1 MESKMK
7 TPAFEEIVAVVE
19 AAKAIC
25 GGTIPESE
33 FRNETWMLRLTL
45 ALLAEFEGEPSKVAN
60 SKETIALEDVRA
72 ALRAGWISEGGLKP
86 VFEKERT
93 TWTDAILG
101 GVLLEKGRAVCV
113 NADNGGYNGAI
124 VIEAKTVSALSPG
137 VTHDKRYDQAARNIA
152 CLARLVHDAGG
163 SIDPGKTRFLVF
175 APQSR
180 VAQPNEMI
188 ARASDTF
195 TASSGKRNVRD
206 GIDKAR
212 LAALA
217 ESIRKRSCVVSWEYV
232 LAYMRNHVDE
242 RKRQYLEQY
251 YSGINI

>member
-33 FRNETWMLRLTL
+33 FRNETWMLRLAL

-101 GVLLEKGRAVCV
+101 GVLLEIGRAVCV
-113 NADNGGYNGAI
+113 NADNGELVLQI
-124 VIEAKTVSALSPG
+124 VFILFDDPC
-137 VTHDKRYDQAARNIA
+137 HDRDL
-152 CLARLVHDAGG
+152 C
-163 SIDPGKTRFLVF
+163 T
-175 APQSR
+175 
-180 VAQPNEMI
+180 
-188 ARASDTF
+188 
-195 TASSGKRNVRD
+195 GKRPDDDDHQIHHDRIIQD
-206 GIDKAR
+206 IDIGQKKDQR
-212 LAALA
+212 TDAADHTDPQLDRYKYIK
-217 ESIRKRSCVVSWEYV
+217 EVFIEKLGDIRTQPE
-232 LAYMRNHVDE
+232 
-242 RKRQYLEQY
+242 
-251 YSGINI
+251 